1 MQLQV
6 FTAFCGNRAGDVFE
20 GVFKTALNFSL
31 QALLNFDEHKLLYF
45 PAHLI

>member
-20 GVFKTALNFSL
+20 GVFKTAFELFTSGT
-31 QALLNFDEHKLLYF
+31 FEF
-45 PAHLI
+45 